1 MGRHDL
7 KHGAPA
13 PDGRLHVEVALT
25 CPDEGLC
32 VAVWNS
38 GNPIAANL
46 DLSRQRSMGISLVQ
60 SLVVGQYR
68 GTFTLE
74 PQDGG
79 TLAQVLLSDGRLRQD
94 A

>member
-1 MGRHDL
+1 MLSTRGLADSQLSVRARL
-7 KHGAPA
+7 ALA
-13 PDGRLHVEVALT
+13 DGRLQF
-25 CPDEGLC
+25 
-32 VAVWNS
+32 AVWSS